1 MRSSEGAPARGRNTS
16 SPTSWWNELMIGVRL
31 SLTGGRESAVRTCL
45 TAVGVGAATAMLLL
59 AASLPTILDNIGE
72 RAGAVSSF
80 ETAEHTD
87 GPSRDDTVL
96 VGSALAN
103 ADHRGTSVTGWVIE
117 PEGEQAPLPP
127 GVEDFPGPGEM
138 VVSPALAERL
148 ADPENGLLQRRLDHT
163 VVGQIAKEG
172 LSGPHELVYYLG
184 EQDLEADGASVVRLE
199 AFSSGDPYSPD
210 DPVVLLLGVVGTI
223 VMLTPVVVFL
233 TAAVRFGGQAR
244 DRRLAAVR
252 LMGADRAATRR
263 VAAGETLV
271 GVLLGMLLGMGLFIG
286 GRPIVETIPIGD
298 GVFVS
303 DVVPSPALA
312 AGVVALVPLLALW
325 VALIAVRAVTVE
337 PLGVVRRAEYR
348 RPRLWWRLL
357 LPVAGAALLYAGL
370 GPRLFAT
377 MAVNWTVPVAVG
389 LLTVLL
395 GTTAVLPWLVDRV
408 VRILPSS
415 PLSLQLARGRLASG
429 GDGPTRAV
437 SGIVVTVAGAIAL
450 MTLLNGAGSADR
462 EEGTEPG
469 DPSEGTSL
477 EEEPYQRVDLRG
489 ELRGV
494 DPVAVFESEPAIEE
508 AVLVRQ
514 AYAMADDSDSGM
526 QVRVADCAS
535 LQRIT
540 SLPDCEPGDVFAT
553 SGLEVEP
560 GDVTEMTSTGP
571 PTSWPVPEY
580 TELSSGAAGASVD
593 EETLF
598 ATPEA
603 MASGNTEVVEEM
615 TGVVLLLLD
624 EKAPE
629 AREQMLAA
637 AAEVDP
643 TALVEPLPAH
653 ADHSPLD
660 TMRLMLL
667 AGAIA
672 CLVMVVAGVTVG
684 MVEQVQEHR
693 RVHSVLTAFGA
704 RRTTLMGA
712 VLWQTTVPVA
722 LGGATAC
729 VFGLALGALMLG
741 ATGLPMTFDAAE
753 IVTIG
758 VAGVGAIVLTT
769 LITLPVLLRTMRPD
783 GLRSE

>member
-1 MRSSEGAPARGRNTS
+1 MRSAEGVPARDGNTS

-31 SLTGGRESAVRTCL
+31 SLAGGRESAVRTWL

-72 RAGAVSSF
+72 RDGAVSVF

-103 ADHRGTSVTGWVIE
+103 ADHRGTPVTGRVIE

-184 EQDLEADGASVVRLE
+184 EQGLEADGASVVRLE
-199 AFSSGDPYSPD
+199 AFGSGDPYNPD

-233 TAAVRFGGQAR
+233 AAAVRFGGQAR

-271 GVLLGMLLGMGLFIG
+271 GVLLGMLLGTGFFVA

-298 GVFVS
+298 GVFAS

-312 AGVVALVPLLALW
+312 AGVVVLVPLLALW

-337 PLGVVRRAEYR
+337 PLGVVRRAEHR

-357 LPVAGAALLYAGL
+357 LPVVGAALLYAGL

-377 MAVNWTVPVAVG
+377 TVVNWTVPVALG

-395 GTTAVLPWLVDRV
+395 GTTAVFPWLVDRV
-408 VRILPSS
+408 VRLLPPS

-429 GDGPTRAV
+429 GDGPARAV
-437 SGIVVTVAGAIAL
+437 SGIVVTVAGVIAL
-450 MTLLNGAGSADR
+450 LTLLNGAESADR
-462 EEGTEPG
+462 EGASDPG
-469 DPSEGTSL
+469 DPSEGTSV
-477 EEEPYQRVDLRG
+477 EDPYQRVHLRG
-489 ELRGV
+489 ELRVV

-508 AVLVRQ
+508 AVLLRQ
-514 AYAMADDSDSGM
+514 AYAMADDGDGGV

-540 SLPDCEPGDVFAT
+540 SLPDCGPGDVFAT
-553 SGLEVEP
+553 PGIEVEP
-560 GDVTEMTSTGP
+560 GDMTEMTSTGT

-580 TELSSGAAGASVD
+580 TELPSGVVGASFD
-593 EETLF
+593 EEILF

-603 MASGNTEVVEEM
+603 MASGDAEVVEEM
-615 TGVVLLLLD
+615 SGVLLLRLD
-624 EKAPE
+624 EKVPE

-653 ADHSPLD
+653 ADHSQLD
-660 TMRLMLL
+660 TMRLMLF

-684 MVEQVQEHR
+684 MAEQVQEHR

-704 RRTTLMGA
+704 RRTTLVGA
-712 VLWQTTVPVA
+712 VLWQTTVPVV
-722 LGGATAC
+722 LGVATAC
-729 VFGLALGALMLG
+729 VFGFALGALMLG
-741 ATGLPMTFDAAE
+741 ATGLPMTFDVAE
-753 IVTIG
+753 IVTIAA
-758 VAGVGAIVLTT
+758 AGAGAIVLTS